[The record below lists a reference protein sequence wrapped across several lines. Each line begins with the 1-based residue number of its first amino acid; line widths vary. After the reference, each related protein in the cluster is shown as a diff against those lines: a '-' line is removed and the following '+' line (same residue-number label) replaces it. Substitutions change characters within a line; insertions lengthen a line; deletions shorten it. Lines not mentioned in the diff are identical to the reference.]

1 MHLPARLVAAVVLI
15 ATHASLVAQS
25 ESSAPES
32 RPTTRAE
39 SQPTTQPGGRP
50 RDVVLAYVEAGKS
63 RDYDRLGNLFV
74 APIDRLCRTLAD
86 YVKAQEDLKKAAKE
100 KFGDAGVRAAED
112 RRIGIFLTT
121 FQKIEIIDE
130 KVDGEA
136 AVVSASLTVAEN
148 VPPIPTSFEMVR
160 QSGDWKIAMIGG
172 RPLLKTEQADSW
184 ILEWGVAV
192 ESLKRTFGQVKDGI
206 AKTASDVEFLRR
218 ENLKTITQERSIL
231 RKSGLMP
238 ESVPAGHAPLLTEAE
253 ATRGMVRNPHTGR
266 LIPTSQATSQPTS
279 MPKKK

>member
-1 MHLPARLVAAVVLI
+1 MHLLARLVVGVALFTV
-15 ATHASLVAQS
+15 HASISAQG

-32 RPTTRAE
+32 RPVTNAE
-39 SQPTTQPGGRP
+39 TQPTSQPGVRP
-50 RDVVLAYVEAGKS
+50 RDVVLEYVSAGKS
-63 RDYDRLGNLFV
+63 RDYARLGNLFV

-86 YVKAQEDLKKAAKE
+86 YVQAQEDLKKAAKE

-121 FQKIEIIDE
+121 FQKVEIVDE
-130 KVDGEA
+130 KIDGDN
-136 AVVSASLTVAEN
+136 AVVTASLTMAEN
-148 VPPIPTSFEMVR
+148 VPAVATSFEMVR
-160 QSGDWKIAMIGG
+160 QSGDWKIATIGG
-172 RPLLKTEQADSW
+172 RPLLKGEQAESW

-206 AKTASDVEFLRR
+206 AKQASDVEFLRR

-266 LIPTSQATSQPTS
+266 LIPTSQATSQPTT